1 MAVRSKVSVLA
12 IQKLMEVKRYGYVA
26 VSAAAAEAPAT
37 LKTCQG
43 SGLSLSS
50 TPTQSPGTSFTV
62 SSTEAPAC
70 PMFQM

>member
-1 MAVRSKVSVLA
+1 MVTGQQVL
-12 IQKLMEVKRYGYVA
+12 LLLPLLGC
-26 VSAAAAEAPAT
+26 
-37 LKTCQG
+37 LG

-50 TPTQSPGTSFTV
+50 SPTQSPGNPSTV